1 MFQGK
6 PRHVNI
12 ANMLCKR
19 KLQFCEVKFDQNGN
33 IIPRKKPRLT
43 PQRENETKGEDSD
56 RGKVQGTHGSILTP
70 QQFLGQKYHQF
81 IAPAPRPETKTP
93 SLIETNSVTTQE
105 ESASPCPRTTTLQ
118 TSPMSVNTNT
128 NVNWVQRVSSFIAEK
143 APQLSSNSWKYG
155 EEEHCCI
162 SLRDLSGYDPNQ
174 VLSTGISPVA
184 LHVSENGR
192 YVVKV
197 FCRDTGVKGTLKDE
211 KDFASLVSVVTH
223 SVVCPGLKEAPT
235 VESASKRTWG
245 FPFERTDSKHCLL
258 LHIPRNKKQ
267 KSDSLLYNV
276 CRHCKKLHY
285 KLKDIAQKRDRKG
298 KERLSKSSN
307 CNWRFLSPK
316 SAKKRFRHLTA
327 AARKLEKEVRRL
339 NKKVQVTLSSEFSD
353 QMENLTGKISSQFQ
367 GNLDAIFQEADKDA
381 KGNGR
386 LLKEIWKRDV
396 EDRKEF
402 WGDQNRNGKIKIK

>member
-1 MFQGK
+1 
-6 PRHVNI
+6 
-12 ANMLCKR
+12 MLCKR
-19 KLQFCEVKFDQNGN
+19 KLHFCEVKFDQNGN
-33 IIPRKKPRLT
+33 IVPRKKPRPT
-43 PQRENETKGEDSD
+43 PQRENRVDLKETKSEDTD
-56 RGKVQGTHGSILTP
+56 KGKTVQGTHGAVILTP
-70 QQFLGQKYHQF
+70 QQFLGQKYQF
-81 IAPAPRPETKTP
+81 IAPRPQTTTPRPM
-93 SLIETNSVTTQE
+93 ETNSVITE
-105 ESASPCPRTTTLQ
+105 GESESPCPRPTILQ
-118 TSPMSVNTNT
+118 TGQIDVNT
-128 NVNWVQRVSSFIAEK
+128 NVNWVQQVSSFIAEK
-143 APQLSSNSWKYG
+143 APHLSSNSWKYG

-184 LHVSENGR
+184 LHVSEKGR

-211 KDFASLVSVVTH
+211 KDFASLVSVVTN
-223 SVVCPGLKEAPT
+223 SVVCPGLKEAPA

-267 KSDSLLYNV
+267 KSDSVLYNV

-307 CNWRFLSPK
+307 CNWRFLNPK

-339 NKKVQVTLSSEFSD
+339 DKKVQVTLSSEFSD
-353 QMENLTGKISSQFQ
+353 QMEKLTGKISSQFQ

-386 LLKEIWKRDV
+386 LMREIWKRDV
-396 EDRKEF
+396 EDRKAF
-402 WGDQNRNGKIKIK
+402 WRDQNRNGKI